1 MAAEPRRS
9 LSTLTYDE
17 LIAELFPRLTG
28 GIRWG
33 LDRTQRMLADVGD
46 PHHSFRVLHIGGTNG
61 KGSVAAHLESVLR
74 HDGRRVGLYS
84 SPHLCTFRER
94 IRIDGAAIGEAAL
107 LSVAERLWPAI
118 QREQPSFFE
127 ATTAIAFLA
136 LAEAGVEI
144 AVVEVGLGGRLDS
157 TNVLASPDVVVLT
170 NVSLDHIQLLGPT
183 VEHIARE
190 KAGIIKAGAPVVTA
204 ETGAAAL
211 AIFQQ
216 AAQAAG
222 VQLDVMDAGE
232 PHRVETSLDGTHFAL
247 RDSPWGTDLRLKTR
261 LVGGHQAKNA
271 ALAVRA
277 LARLQDPPSERAVR
291 DGLASVSWP
300 GRLQLEQVGSVPW
313 LFDVAHN
320 IAGVDA
326 LVTALRALPLPRP
339 VTAVVGVLGDKDWA
353 SMLRP
358 ICAVSDTVLLTAPPT
373 APADRRWDPDAV
385 LREVPLEGA
394 IAEPDFPAALEMAQR
409 TAMREGGCVLITGS
423 FHTVGDA
430 LAALDLCPDGRDVQ
444 MPLPSFL
451 REPAP
456 AANSR
461 WL

>member
-1 MAAEPRRS
+1 

-33 LDRTQRMLADVGD
+33 LDRTQRMLAEVGD
-46 PHHSFRVLHIGGTNG
+46 PHYSFRAVHIGGTNG
-61 KGSVAAHLESVLR
+61 KGSVAAHVEGVLR

-94 IRIDGAAIGEAAL
+94 IRIDGAAIGETAL
-107 LSVAERLWPAI
+107 LTAAERLWPAI
-118 QREQPSFFE
+118 QRERPSFFE

-211 AIFQQ
+211 AIFHE

-222 VQLDVMDAGE
+222 VQLDAMEAGE
-232 PHRVETSLDGTHFAL
+232 PHRVETALDGTCFTL

-261 LVGGHQAKNA
+261 LAGAHQARNA
-271 ALAVRA
+271 ALAVKA
-277 LARLQDPPSERAVR
+277 LARLQDPPAAGAVR
-291 DGLASVSWP
+291 DGLASVQWP
-300 GRLQLEQVGSVPW
+300 GRLQLEQGHGVTWV
-313 LFDVAHN
+313 FDVAHN
-320 IAGVDA
+320 IAGVEA
-326 LVTALRALPLPRP
+326 LVTALQALPLPRP
-339 VTAVVGVLGDKDWA
+339 VTTVVGVLGDKDWA
-353 SMLRP
+353 SMLGP
-358 ICAVSDTVLLTAPPT
+358 ICGVSDTVLLTAPPT
-373 APADRRWDPDAV
+373 APPDRRWDPAAV
-385 LREVPLEGA
+385 LREVRLEDA
-394 IAEPDFPAALEMAQR
+394 VAEPDFRAALEMAQR
-409 TAMREGGCVLITGS
+409 IAVREGGCVLITGS

-430 LAALDLCPDGRDVQ
+430 LAALDLCPEGRDAQ
-444 MPLPSFL
+444 MPLPLFL

-456 AANSR
+456 AASSR
-461 WL
+461 SP